1 MIVYLLFSSND
12 KKGVVMKT
20 VTHSYVRQNFEFL
33 IGEITDIHEPVRI
46 EGERHKPVIMV
57 DAEDFESLMETAYLL
72 RSPAN
77 AKRLMRGLDEF
88 KAGKG
93 IPLDAQ
99 AIMDADSSE

>member
-1 MIVYLLFSSND
+1 
-12 KKGVVMKT
+12 MKT
-20 VTHSYVRQNFEFL
+20 VTHNYARQNLGFL
-33 IGEITDIHEPVRI
+33 IDEITDIHEPVRI
-46 EGERHKPVIMV
+46 EGERKKTIIMV
-57 DAEDFESLMETAYLL
+57 DAKYFESLMETAYLL

-77 AKRLMRGLDEF
+77 AKRLMKGLDEF